1 MRCLRLRGVRHLLR
15 VFRQTASQN
24 ARSICLTPKPV
35 FLIFWLQLQT
45 RHQEIE
51 IISCAPYSLIKVSL
65 GIPSP
70 SLSSQWLT
78 GLTILGLCLSEVLG
92 HMVQASEATLDLS
105 MYHNP
110 TLGFQALLPFGLSS
124 QHFLFTTCSGQLV
137 MQLIN
142 TSTLYSQAQRE
153 NIRYKHSQIY
163 YVLI

>member
-15 VFRQTASQN
+15 VLDRQQAS
-24 ARSICLTPKPV
+24 KPECKV
-35 FLIFWLQLQT
+35 YLSDSQACVLNLLIT
-45 RHQEIE
+45 VVDKAPGNE
-51 IISCAPYSLIKVSL
+51 IISCAPYSLIKVSSWMHP
-65 GIPSP
+65 IP

-78 GLTILGLCLSEVLG
+78 GLTILGLFVSQRCLATWCK
-92 HMVQASEATLDLS
+92 ASEATLDPS

-142 TSTLYSQAQRE
+142 TSTYFIFSSTKE
-153 NIRYKHSQIY
+153 KY
-163 YVLI
+163 